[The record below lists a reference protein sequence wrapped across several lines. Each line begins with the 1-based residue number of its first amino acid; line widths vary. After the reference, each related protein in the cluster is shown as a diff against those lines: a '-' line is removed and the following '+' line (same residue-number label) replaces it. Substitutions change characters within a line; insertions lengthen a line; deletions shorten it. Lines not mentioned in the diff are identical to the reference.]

1 MQQDGPPAV
10 AATTKGSV
18 LGTQKFSL
26 DLRAAPL
33 TQLLQLVPDGELDQ
47 LCKIL
52 GF

>member
-10 AATTKGSV
+10 ATTKGSV
-18 LGTQKFSL
+18 LGTQKLSL

-33 TQLLQLVPDGELDQ
+33 TQLLQLVTDGELDQ